1 MKESRPKRYS
11 RKAAPRSASR
21 VSEPVVDLSSK
32 RVRHAA
38 SEDPVPAPREVAR
51 LVEAAGLPAAFGVE
65 ALAERAE
72 SGVPIGVITELK
84 HWMPATLLTRSIAS
98 ASTVSRR
105 LRAGERLTGA
115 EADRALRVVAIVRQ
129 AVRVFG
135 DPDKAQRWLSKPKQF
150 LDPSGPGRTPY
161 EMLESEH
168 GARLVE
174 QRLLQID
181 HGMFA

>member
-1 MKESRPKRYS
+1 MKETPSRRYS
-11 RKAAPRSASR
+11 RKAAPRDATR
-21 VSEPVVDLSSK
+21 LEPLVDLASK
-32 RVRHAA
+32 RDGR
-38 SEDPVPAPREVAR
+38 SSTSGPTGTPREVAR

-72 SGVPIGVITELK
+72 SGAPVGVIAELK

-98 ASTVSRR
+98 PSTVSRR
-105 LRAGERLTGA
+105 VRAGERLTGA

-135 DPDKAQRWLSKPKQF
+135 SADKAQRWLSKPKQF
-150 LDPSGPGRTPY
+150 LDPTIPGRTPY

>member
-1 MKESRPKRYS
+1 MKDAQPKRYS
-11 RKAAPRSASR
+11 RKASPRGAAR

-32 RVRHAA
+32 RARQSIQPATG
-38 SEDPVPAPREVAR
+38 EAPRELAR
-51 LVEAAGLPAAFGVE
+51 LIEAAGLPAAFGVE

-72 SGVPIGVITELK
+72 SGVPVGVIAELK

-98 ASTVSRR
+98 PSTVSRR
-105 LRAGERLTGA
+105 VRAGERLTGA

-135 DPDKAQRWLSKPKQF
+135 NPDKAQRWLSKPKQF
-150 LDPSGPGRTPY
+150 LDPALPGRTPY
-161 EMLESEH
+161 EMLDSEH

>member
-1 MKESRPKRYS
+1 MKESTPKRYS
-11 RKAAPRSASR
+11 RKAASR
-21 VSEPVVDLSSK
+21 GAVRVGEPVIELASK
-32 RVRHAA
+32 RSPRTTP
-38 SEDPVPAPREVAR
+38 SGPAEGPREVSR
-51 LVEAAGLPAAFGVE
+51 LVEAAGLPATFGVE

-72 SGVPIGVITELK
+72 SGVPVGVIAELK

-98 ASTVSRR
+98 PSTVSRR
-105 LRAGERLTGA
+105 VRAGERLTGA

-129 AVRVFG
+129 AVQVFG
-135 DPDKAQRWLSKPKQF
+135 NADKAQRWLSKPKQF
-150 LDPSGPGRTPY
+150 LDPSVPGRTPY
-161 EMLESEH
+161 EMLDSEH